1 MYKSVLK
8 EVLSKEF
15 PIEIT
20 SKHIRA
26 IVNFRTSWEHK
37 NRHYAALNSPLLGV
51 EKARFIDSDQTLFF
65 EIFNIDKSHFGFIY
79 RNSLQ
84 SSILKEI
91 HELTPFEN
99 DDDRFKV
106 MRDPYNGLSV
116 YVAYLIANSGLS
128 TETIKE
134 GIDNI
139 FLLLNYKFFTSIV
152 TRSFKF
158 PASEPVMKYTI
169 ENLSAM
175 YTIKQAETSTWKAL
189 MMDKAVSIYV
199 PNSLHYNTIRLFN
212 DDAKIVYAISD
223 TQTKIAKHLR
233 NIIRKYY
240 DDYEA
245 DNRIINSSMVNQ
257 IEGKKVVQA
266 INSSYQNTI
275 NNVVG
280 DAININKFIDN
291 HLIDLVVNLNK
302 KLRTPDIKK
311 MLMVFSNMSAEQYKA
326 NKGDLITVQGE
337 DVLYIGYKALLDA
350 IVQKSFRMCVI
361 EGVNMS
367 SGKDILIKIRNA
379 FTSSKIDNK
388 DIENIKT
395 SLTKFFIDNRVVSNE
410 AFIPALRITFVIYI
424 MLLAFKHI

>member
-8 EVLSKEF
+8 GVLTKEF

-20 SKHIRA
+20 AKHIRA
-26 IVNFRTSWEHK
+26 IVDFRTSWEHK

-65 EIFNIDKSHFGFIY
+65 EIFNIDKSHFGYIY

-91 HELTPFEN
+91 HDENPFQD

-106 MRDPYNGLSV
+106 MRDPYNGLSM
-116 YVAYLIANSGLS
+116 YIAHRIANSGLS
-128 TETIKE
+128 TEMIKD
-134 GIDNI
+134 GIDNV

-152 TRSFKF
+152 TRSFKY

-175 YTIKQAETSTWKAL
+175 YTIKQPETSTWKAL
-189 MMDKAVSIYV
+189 MRDKAVNTYV
-199 PNSLHYNTIRLFN
+199 PHALHYDTIRLF
-212 DDAKIVYAISD
+212 DVDAKIVYCISD

-266 INSSYQNTI
+266 INSSYQNII
-275 NNVVG
+275 NNVVS

-311 MLMVFSNMSAEQYKA
+311 MLIVFSNLSAEQYKA
-326 NKGDLITVQGE
+326 NKGDMIIVNHDST
-337 DVLYIGYKALLDA
+337 LYVGYKALLNA
-350 IVQKSFRMCVI
+350 IIQKSFRMCVI
-361 EGVNMS
+361 DGVNMS
-367 SGKDILIKIRNA
+367 SGKDILIKVRNA

-388 DIENIKT
+388 DVEDIKN
-395 SLTKFFIDNRVVSNE
+395 SLTRFFIDNKVVSNE

-424 MLLAFKHI
+424 MLLAFKHL